1 MIFQSP
7 ELDDADLAVLAYFN
21 AQRAQLRAYA
31 QSSPKRW
38 MGLLRRNTFAR
49 GILASNAIDG
59 IQASMENVLAAIENE
74 EPAGI
79 ERDAW
84 LATKGCRDAMV
95 CINQAAT
102 DPHFELSRQFLK
114 SLHFMVTGR
123 DLTVNPGQW
132 RPGPI
137 HIVNRATG
145 KIVHEGPDAALV
157 NSLMQELVDYLRS
170 PLREPTIVRAAMA
183 HLNLTMIHPFRSGNG
198 RVARALQTLV
208 LAREGELHPAFSGI
222 EEWFAEAPDY
232 FAVLAEVGHGAWRP
246 ECDARPWLRFC
257 LKAHCHQAAV
267 LIRRHAEYEA
277 LDHRIEAIVRDEGLP
292 DRAFIPL
299 FDAAL
304 GLATTN
310 GWYRVD
316 TQVSEIVASR
326 DLRRLTELDLLVP
339 HGEKRGRSYRGS
351 KRLLSIRKAVQ
362 KQLGTD
368 MPFVD
373 PYEIMPDMDLRSLYM
388 EPPRDLSFDPRFPGF

>member
-1 MIFQSP
+1 VIFQSP

-170 PLREPTIVRAAMA
+170 PLREPCRRWCW
-183 HLNLTMIHPFRSGNG
+183 PG
-198 RVARALQTLV
+198 
-208 LAREGELHPAFSGI
+208 
-222 EEWFAEAPDY
+222 
-232 FAVLAEVGHGAWRP
+232 
-246 ECDARPWLRFC
+246 
-257 LKAHCHQAAV
+257 KANS
-267 LIRRHAEYEA
+267 IRR
-277 LDHRIEAIVRDEGLP
+277 
-292 DRAFIPL
+292 F
-299 FDAAL
+299 
-304 GLATTN
+304 
-310 GWYRVD
+310 
-316 TQVSEIVASR
+316 QASR
-326 DLRRLTELDLLVP
+326 NGSRRRRTISPFWPRSVTGRGGLNAM
-339 HGEKRGRSYRGS
+339 RGRGCAS
-351 KRLLSIRKAVQ
+351 V
-362 KQLGTD
+362 
-368 MPFVD
+368 
-373 PYEIMPDMDLRSLYM
+373 
-388 EPPRDLSFDPRFPGF
+388 